1 MKRFVLAFPG
11 MEPLA
16 MEIAA
21 EIGADWAAI
30 DLHRFPDGET
40 LVTLPEGL
48 AGRSVAIL
56 ATLRDPNALA
66 LPLRFAAETAREFG
80 AHRVGLIAPYL
91 AYMRQ
96 DRRFEP
102 GQAVSAP
109 LFASFLE
116 ESFDWLI
123 TVDPHLHRIPE
134 LDEVFGIPARR
145 VTSAK
150 KIAEW
155 IAHNIPDAIVLG
167 PDSESQQWVS
177 EVARLAG
184 RPYEVLRKVR
194 SGDRNV
200 DISVPESGAF
210 YDGTP
215 VIVDD
220 IASSGRTIVAA
231 IARLREIGA
240 RPPVCIIIHAVFA
253 GRAFTEILE
262 AGAARVVTTDSI
274 PHESNAISLGPGIGR
289 AIPDLEEALDLPS
302 AGMLQDGSNGTES
315 GPMT

>member
-1 MKRFVLAFPG
+1 MRNIILAFPG
-11 MEPLA
+11 MEQLA
-16 MEIAA
+16 KEIAD
-21 EIGADWAAI
+21 EISADWAAI

-56 ATLRDPNALA
+56 ATLRNPDALA

-96 DRRFEP
+96 DRRLEP

-116 ESFDWLI
+116 ESFDWLL

-134 LDEVFGIPARR
+134 LDRIFDIPARR
-145 VTSAK
+145 VTSSK
-150 KIAEW
+150 KISEW
-155 IAHNIPDAIVLG
+155 IALNVPDAIVLG

-177 EVARLAG
+177 EVARLASS
-184 RPYEVLRKVR
+184 PYEVLHKSR
-194 SGDRNV
+194 SGDRTV
-200 DISVPESGAF
+200 DISVPESGALLN
-210 YDGTP
+210 GTP

-253 GRAFTEILE
+253 SRAFTDIQK
-262 AGAARVVTTDSI
+262 AGAARIVTTNSI
-274 PHESNAISLGPGIGR
+274 PHESNAISLSPCIKR
-289 AIPDLEEALDLPS
+289 AVSNLRKVLDLPS
-302 AGMLQDGSNGTES
+302 AGTLQGGSNGTES
-315 GPMT
+315 GQET

>member
-1 MKRFVLAFPG
+1 MKRLVLAFPG

-16 MEIAA
+16 TEIAD
-21 EIGADWAAI
+21 EIGADWTAI

-56 ATLRDPNALA
+56 ATLRNPDALA
-66 LPLRFAAETAREFG
+66 LPLRFAADTAREFG

-116 ESFDWLI
+116 ESFDWLL

-134 LDEVFGIPARR
+134 LDRIFHIPARR
-145 VTSAK
+145 VTSSK

-155 IAHNIPDAIVLG
+155 IALNVPDAIVLG

-177 EVARLAG
+177 EVARLA
-184 RPYEVLRKVR
+184 RSPYEVLHKSR
-194 SGDRNV
+194 SGDRTV
-200 DISVPESGAF
+200 DISVPESGALLN
-210 YDGTP
+210 GTP

-253 GRAFTEILE
+253 GRAFTDIQK
-262 AGAARVVTTDSI
+262 AGAARIVTTNSI
-274 PHESNAISLGPGIGR
+274 PHESNAINLSPCIGR
-289 AIPDLEEALDLPS
+289 AISNLRKVLDLPS
-302 AGMLQDGSNGTES
+302 AGTLQGGSNGTES
-315 GPMT
+315 GQET